1 MAPATKDGAVKHG
14 AMSQQTEAMLDRR
27 HITYTFEANLPLD
40 QLRDVDGNQVR
51 LIEHRAPQDRVEAY
65 AYAMAGGTIFPAIVV
80 NDRHEIIDGNTRW
93 GATLRNGGETIAAY
107 ICHGVNSLD
116 ARSLSVEL
124 NQANGQRMEEKELRA
139 YVNSCVVEGREPDI
153 EAFSRQTGISP
164 RTLKRWVRVAKF
176 SLRAVEEGIPSDKT
190 EKLSDA
196 ARAKLGVAKLRS
208 VFQGVI
214 DLAVD
219 ADMPAKDIAKVIT
232 EANGA
237 ASEAESL
244 AVIQRAREDRADRIS
259 DRAAGFKAARRKGPQ
274 TNMHVQGLLRFEVE
288 DLLDVEPDKRR
299 ETLERL
305 ATLRDN
311 LNAAL
316 DRAEEEWDVEAL
328 TAPDAGEL
336 ALDLAEA
343 PR

>member
-1 MAPATKDGAVKHG
+1 MARATKDGAVKHG

-27 HITYTFEANLPLD
+27 HITYTFEANLPLE

-51 LIEHRAPQDRVEAY
+51 LIEHRAPQDRVESY

-93 GATLRNGGETIAAY
+93 GATRRNGAKTIAAY
-107 ICHGVNSLD
+107 ICHDVNPLD

-124 NQANGQRMEEKELRA
+124 NQANGQRMEANELRA
-139 YVNSCVVEGREPDI
+139 YVESCVSEGRDPDI
-153 EAFSRQTGISP
+153 EVFSRQTGVSP

-176 SLRAVEEGIPSDKT
+176 AQRAVQEGIPDDKMD
-190 EKLSDA
+190 KLSDA
-196 ARAKLGVAKLRS
+196 VRAKLDVAKLRS
-208 VFQGVI
+208 VFQGAI

-232 EANGA
+232 EANA
-237 ASEAESL
+237 APSEAESL
-244 AVIQRAREDRADRIS
+244 AVIKRAREDRADRIS
-259 DRAAGFKAARRKGPQ
+259 DHAAGFKAARRKGPQ
-274 TNMHVQGLLRFEVE
+274 TNMHVIGLLRFEVE
-288 DLLDVEPDKRR
+288 DLLDVDPDKRR

-316 DRAEEEWDVEAL
+316 NRAGEEWDVATL
-328 TAPDAGEL
+328 APADTDDL
-336 ALDLAEA
+336 ALDLAEVQ
-343 PR
+343 